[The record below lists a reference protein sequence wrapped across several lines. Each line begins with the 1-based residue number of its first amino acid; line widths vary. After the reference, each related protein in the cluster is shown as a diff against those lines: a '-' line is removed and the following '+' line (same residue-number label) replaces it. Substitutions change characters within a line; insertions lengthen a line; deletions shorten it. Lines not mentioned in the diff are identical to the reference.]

1 MRGEEQRIMQDIAV
15 EEQNDKIAMEKILLQ
30 QSLTE
35 MRRKMNMVDIAKQ

>member
-15 EEQNDKIAMEKILLQ
+15 EEQNDKIEMEKILLQ